1 MKKKILYSLV
11 STGVLLLAGCNESWN
26 PGVDGEGSIV
36 PVVGLDTNTIS
47 SRGDKGL
54 SRSDAQAITVD
65 DLHLTLTSTS
75 TGAVREWN
83 TVDEFNVEEK
93 FNVGAYTLEAS
104 YGTRGEEGFGK
115 PYYYGVTSLTVSE
128 NKTTTVALTASLAN
142 SMISIKYTDSFI
154 SYFGDYSV
162 SVKSLAGKEAISY
175 SKFDSEPVYVNPGN
189 VELGVNVVKPNGQ
202 SLTIPVSIVAKAKY
216 HHNVTLDVNGGNVG
230 EAELVIGFDDT
241 MDKENITIDLSQDL
255 ENIPEP
261 TIMAD
266 GFTEAPVEIIA
277 GCDPDNPLVFTVKA
291 SGGIAKAVLETRST
305 TLLEKGWPGTVDL
318 MATPVATGTTM
329 TALGFSEIGMW
340 HNPDK
345 MAVLDFSKVITN
357 IPYKDGVNNQSTFT
371 LTVTDRLSQESNVV
385 TLTVNVEKL
394 EVEVVSNE
402 SLPYYE
408 TNMAFDLA
416 YNGADPATRIAV
428 EYKDHTG
435 TWRRLV
441 IESITAKSRALMNYK
456 VNVSGLPSDAVYGE
470 RDVLLR
476 VLALNDKGLVMQT
489 SPEWSVVRQK
499 VPFSFTVNENDV
511 FALRASGLVAHDEK
525 PVADFVASSTPVLE
539 MSTDG
544 GANYS
549 IYNYTVDGDRLKIEG
564 LKSSTTYTARLKAD
578 GMNCRP
584 VTFTTEAELQLPN
597 AGMDEWSSEKK
608 GDYQYLWTVGGGV
621 WNTLNNL
628 TTSQFGSGSSNGLN
642 CGGAAYKA
650 TSGTIP
656 ANGRSTKS
664 GDGGGSM
671 GTNKS
676 GDGHTVGDA
685 LLHSDLKYS
694 HSGDNAALI
703 RTVGWSKD
711 NEAASGIFG
720 ANYGKCKN
728 VTAGE
733 LYLGT
738 CNGNDPVYGYEFTSR
753 PSSLSF
759 YYRYD
764 VVKAGNGDFGTVE
777 ITMLDAQGNEIA
789 TASKELNEQS
799 SYVEVTLPLDYSATV
814 KASKM
819 KLIFKSSGN
828 SAALS
833 ANATY
838 VRPPGTKNISGGEFI
853 GSELYIDDITLN
865 Y

>member
-26 PGVDGEGSIV
+26 PGVDGEGSII

-47 SRGDKGL
+47 SRGDKGS
-54 SRSDAQAITVD
+54 SRSEAQSITVD

-142 SMISIKYTDSFI
+142 SMISIKYTDGFT

-230 EAELVIGFDDT
+230 EAELVIVFDDT
-241 MDKENITIDLSQDL
+241 MDKENISIDLSQDL
-255 ENIPEP
+255 ENIAEP
-261 TIMAD
+261 TVTAD
-266 GFTEAPVEIIA
+266 GFAESPVDIIA
-277 GCDPDNPLVFTVKA
+277 GCDPENPLTFTVKA
-291 SGGIAKAVLETRST
+291 NGGIAKAVLETRST

-318 MATPVATGTTM
+318 MATPAATGTTM
-329 TALGFSEIGMW
+329 TALGFSETGMW

-345 MAVLDFSKVITN
+345 MAVLDFTKVVPN
-357 IPYKDGVNNQSTFT
+357 IPYKDGINNQSTFT

-402 SLPYYE
+402 TLPYYE
-408 TNMAFDLA
+408 TNMTFGLA
-416 YNGADPATRIAV
+416 YNGADPENRIAA

-435 TWRRLV
+435 TWKRLAV
-441 IESITAKSRALMNYK
+441 GSITAKSRALMNYV

-476 VLALNDKGLVMQT
+476 VLALNDKGTVMQT
-489 SPEWSVVRQK
+489 SPEWTVVRQK

-549 IYNYTVDGDRLKIEG
+549 EYNYTVDGDRLKIEG
-564 LKSSTTYTARLKAD
+564 LKSSTAYTARLKAD
-578 GMNCRP
+578 GMNSRP
-584 VTFTTEAELQLPN
+584 VTFTTEAEIPVENGTLDSDTWQVVASGKYWKQYDVTGWGTMN
-597 AGMDEWSSEKK
+597 ALTVSSRN
-608 GDYQYLWTVGGGV
+608 GTDG
-621 WNTLNNL
+621 
-628 TTSQFGSGSSNGLN
+628 TTYTYVAN
-642 CGGAAYKA
+642 
-650 TSGTIP
+650 SGTIP
-656 ANGRSTKS
+656 TDDSRS
-664 GDGGGSM
+664 GQA
-671 GTNKS
+671 
-676 GDGHTVGDA
+676 A
-685 LLHSDLKYS
+685 LLK
-694 HSGDNAALI
+694 
-703 RTVGWSKD
+703 TVGWGAG
-711 NEAASGIFG
+711 NTAPASLGFVKQDFG
-720 ANYGKCKN
+720 TCKN
-728 VTAGE
+728 ATAGE
-733 LYLGT
+733 LYLGYYD
-738 CNGNDPVYGYEFTSR
+738 NGAKYGIEFASR
-753 PSSLSF
+753 PSELRF
-759 YYRYD
+759 YYKYIKKNAADEGLAVLR
-764 VVKAGNGDFGTVE
+764 VKDSAGNVISE
-777 ITMLDAQGNEIA
+777 NEIA
-789 TASKELNEQS
+789 IQEASSYQEGVVTLSYQYGASKAS
-799 SYVEVTLPLDYSATV
+799 SIEV
-814 KASKM
+814 
-819 KLIFKSSGN
+819 IFKSSNKDVNGQRN
-828 SAALS
+828 KEWL
-833 ANATY
+833 T
-838 VRPPGTKNISGGEFI
+838 PPPHNDLGTGEYI
-853 GSELYIDDITLN
+853 GSQLYIDDITLN